1 MGEELT
7 QIMQH
12 IHEGH
17 HFLLSGGAGS
27 GKTYTL
33 VQVIKQII
41 TEHPT
46 SLIAC
51 ITYTNAA
58 VREIES
64 RVNHDNLHVSTIHD
78 FLWDCISNFQN
89 ELRKSLVELV
99 NKEYIKISSNV
110 NLPINL
116 DFFAD
121 VNDIQYKEYLRVR
134 DGIIS
139 HDEVLKLANYMFANY
154 PKLRAVVKGSYPFI
168 LIDEYQDTSPLVI
181 ETLLDSFDDDGR
193 PYCIGLFGDSM
204 QAIYD
209 DGVGDVDK
217 YKFPGG
223 KVYEVKKEQNR
234 RSPQVVIN
242 LANKIRLDDLE
253 QHPSEDTN
261 APNMVDGQIKTG
273 RAVFLYSQE
282 DTITVNDVRTYL
294 SINEGWDFDDV
305 LKVKE
310 LNLTHNL
317 IAEKAGFP
325 TLMEIHRGDGVMKY
339 RDRVNGFVTKYNVNT
354 EGNSFGQVL
363 QELERQYT
371 EERVQKGFKPTREM
385 QSFINSHA
393 ELYRRSL
400 TYDYDDFVK
409 VFVSSDQL
417 VDDKKQ
423 AEDEVSKTG
432 SKRSE
437 LVKHLMKIEQCI
449 YLYSS
454 GEVGDFL
461 KATEQKIRNLADK
474 RFLHDAINQLINVGE
489 KNVNDIIDLADELGI
504 IKKDEALERYKE
516 RCFYVYERVMTVPYK
531 EVQSLYRYL
540 EGMTPFST
548 QHKTKGAEFDNVLVI
563 LDNGNWNNYNFEK
576 LFTASI
582 GDLQNSVVKRT
593 RKIFYV
599 CCTRTKENLAVFYH
613 KPSNGVLSKA
623 REWFGT
629 DNVINMSST
638 NSE

>member
-1 MGEELT
+1 
-7 QIMQH
+7 
-12 IHEGH
+12 
-17 HFLLSGGAGS
+17 
-27 GKTYTL
+27 
-33 VQVIKQII
+33 
-41 TEHPT
+41 
-46 SLIAC
+46 
-51 ITYTNAA
+51 
-58 VREIES
+58 
-64 RVNHDNLHVSTIHD
+64 
-78 FLWDCISNFQN
+78 
-89 ELRKSLVELV
+89 
-99 NKEYIKISSNV
+99 
-110 NLPINL
+110 
-116 DFFAD
+116 
-121 VNDIQYKEYLRVR
+121 
-134 DGIIS
+134 
-139 HDEVLKLANYMFANY
+139 MFANY

-217 YKFPGG
+217 YKFPEG

-234 RSPQVVIN
+234 RSPQAVIN

-261 APNMVDGQIKTG
+261 APNMIDGQIKTG

-282 DTITVNDVRTYL
+282 DTITINNIHTYL
-294 SINEGWDFDDV
+294 NTNDGWDFDDV

-339 RDRVNGFVTKYNVNT
+339 RDRVNNFVTKHNVNT
-354 EGNSFGQVL
+354 EGKSFGQVL

-371 EERVQKGFKPTREM
+371 EERVRKGFKPTWEM

-393 ELYRRSL
+393 ELYGRSL
-400 TYDYDDFVK
+400 TYDYDDFMK

-449 YLYSS
+449 YRYSS

-461 KATEQKIRNLADK
+461 KATEKKIRNLADK
-474 RFLHDAINQLINVGE
+474 RSLHDAIKQLVNVGE

-504 IKKDEALERYKE
+504 VKKDESLERYKE

-613 KPSNGVLSKA
+613 QPSDGVLSKA
-623 REWFGT
+623 REWFGA